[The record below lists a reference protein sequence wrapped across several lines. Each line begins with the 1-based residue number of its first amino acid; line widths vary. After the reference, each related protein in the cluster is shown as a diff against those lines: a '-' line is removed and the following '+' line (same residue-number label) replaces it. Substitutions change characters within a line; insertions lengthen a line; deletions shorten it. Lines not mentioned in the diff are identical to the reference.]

1 MKKQYYGIKFPF
13 SEESDDLTFFD
24 LNQTKEESVRS
35 QLIHLILTPKGQ
47 RLRNPEFGTNLIK
60 YIFESN
66 EEKTWEGLKNE
77 IKEQVFKYLPEV
89 NIDDLKIIHNIEE
102 ENSIYLEVDYNIK
115 HNEQIIINKALIK
128 L

>member
-24 LNQTKEESVRS
+24 LNQTKEESIRS

-47 RLRNPEFGTNLIK
+47 RLRNPEFGTDLIK
-60 YIFESN
+60 YVFEVN
-66 EEKTWEGLKNE
+66 DDITWENLKKE
-77 IKEQVFKYLPEV
+77 IREQVFKYVPQA
-89 NIDDLKIIHNIEE
+89 NIDDLKVIHNTEE
-102 ENSIYLEVDYNIK
+102 KNSIYLEIDYSLIDNGQK
-115 HNEQIIINKALIK
+115 IINKTLIK

>member
-47 RLRNPEFGTNLIK
+47 RLRNPEFGTDLIK
-60 YIFESN
+60 YVFETN
-66 EEKTWEGLKNE
+66 DNITWENLKSE
-77 IKEQVFKYLPEV
+77 IREQVFRYVPQA
-89 NIDDLKIIHNIEE
+89 NIDDLKVIHNTEE
-102 ENSIYLEVDYNIK
+102 KNSIYLEIDYSLTDNGQK
-115 HNEQIIINKALIK
+115 IINKTLIK

>member
-24 LNQTKEESVRS
+24 LNQTKEESIRS

-47 RLRNPEFGTNLIK
+47 RLRNPEFGTDLIK
-60 YIFESN
+60 YVFEAN
-66 EEKTWEGLKNE
+66 DDITWENLKSE
-77 IKEQVFKYLPEV
+77 IREQVFRYVPQA
-89 NIDDLKIIHNIEE
+89 NIDDLKVIHNTEE
-102 ENSIYLEVDYNIK
+102 KNSIYLEIDYSLTDNGQK
-115 HNEQIIINKALIK
+115 IINKTLIK

>member
-24 LNQTKEESVRS
+24 LNQTKEESIRS

-47 RLRNPEFGTNLIK
+47 RLRNPEFGTDLIK
-60 YIFESN
+60 YVFEAN
-66 EEKTWEGLKNE
+66 DDITWENLKKE
-77 IKEQVFKYLPEV
+77 IREQVFKYVPQA
-89 NIDDLKIIHNIEE
+89 NIDDLKVIHNTEE
-102 ENSIYLEVDYNIK
+102 KNSIYLEIDYSLIDNGQK
-115 HNEQIIINKALIK
+115 IINKTLIK